1 MTLPFGWCSDG
12 LHEAC
17 RDTYTMVW
25 PPADYGNSSKKKDK
39 VEQVEKLIECSC
51 PCHGRVAGSTEA
63 AEAEEETS
71 TPRPRQAPKKKT
83 PEKQAARPRR

>member
-17 RDTYTMVW
+17 RDTYIMAW

-63 AEAEEETS
+63 KAEEETP

-83 PEKQAARPRR
+83 PKKQAARPRR